1 MISRNGKG
9 QDDVYSKLLEQ
20 IQRQLEE
27 TDIESIKLDGEIMAI
42 DKYTEAPL
50 PIGELFKFRR
60 LKENESKIE
69 DVNEKATLLVYIF
82 DVL

>member
-1 MISRNGKG
+1 
-9 QDDVYSKLLEQ
+9 
-20 IQRQLEE
+20 
-27 TDIESIKLDGEIMAI
+27 MAI